1 MIENKTGLALTDGI
15 KDYIVSYLLDG
26 TDSLETVIDKV
37 NTSKRNIFLADVE
50 EETGAAIETLIRLY
64 NEIDNELEIPK
75 EERVPIKIFVN
86 SNGGAL
92 ESALTICDAISLSST
107 PIWTI
112 NTGKA
117 YSCGALIFLCGHKR
131 YTFPNAS
138 FLIHEGSV
146 NGRVAMDRN
155 KFDNFSDFYKTQV
168 IKTKGIICEKTL
180 ISEELYSEHEKD
192 DWWFDANT
200 ALELKVAD
208 EVVTPEVYAK
218 L

>member
-1 MIENKTGLALTDGI
+1 MIENKTGLSLTDGI
-15 KDYIVSYLLDG
+15 KDYIINYLLDG
-26 TDSLETVIDKV
+26 TDSLESVIDKV
-37 NTSKRNIFLADVE
+37 NTSKRNIFLSDVE
-50 EETGAAIETLIRLY
+50 EETGAGIETLIRLY
-64 NEIDNELEIPK
+64 NEIDNELEIPT